1 MNLSDEQLCK
11 ALMIHITFS
20 QHCSGMTNG
29 EAREIILKLFPG
41 EVVDAAREWKDEE
54 PKKEEED

>member
-1 MNLSDEQLCK
+1 
-11 ALMIHITFS
+11 MIHIAFN
-20 QHCSGMTNG
+20 QHCSDMTNG
-29 EAREIILKLFPG
+29 EAREIILKLFPR